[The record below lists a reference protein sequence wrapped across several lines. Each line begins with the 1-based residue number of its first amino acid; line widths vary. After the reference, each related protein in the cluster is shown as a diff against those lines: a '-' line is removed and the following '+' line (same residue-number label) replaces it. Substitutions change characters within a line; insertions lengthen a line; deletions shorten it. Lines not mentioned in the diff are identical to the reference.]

1 MNNFSKIANAS
12 ALFPM
17 RGSAYVPAPSDD
29 ALNPP
34 DKYFDTDFTN
44 STFPLIW
51 GKANGGRG
59 DLFNFANDLKVNFL
73 HLYDWNVPPF
83 PDQEPGPYKR
93 SHMSFLNECAAN
105 NIKVF
110 VPISNFFMEKLHKG
124 KEDVTPDIKAMVTE
138 IYNAGTTPH
147 TAAGIWGIGNEFDLA
162 GGFSVTD
169 VAKMIQI
176 LVNIE
181 TSMGI
186 PASNLL
192 PITSPVS
199 FADPTNKDIPG
210 IIAIQN
216 LHAALQAIG
225 LENVWNTRFIAS
237 TNPQNNGAYIKN
249 YIDNTFP
256 SYFPTIPFFFAE
268 MGTPIKQDP
277 NWPVKTEQNQAEWV
291 LSQIQNSHPRGN
303 FLGACVFQFLN
314 QTTLKEGSESTFGMT
329 KPSGSFT
336 MGNIPGNYIPG
347 GGQSYR
353 IDNLTQK
360 PMYQSVKMGFSA
372 F

>member
-1 MNNFSKIANAS
+1 MSDISRIANAS
-12 ALFPM
+12 ALFPL

-34 DKYFDTDFTN
+34 EKYFDTDFTN

-59 DLFNFANDLKVNFL
+59 DLSNFANDLRVNFL
-73 HLYDWNVPPF
+73 HLYDWSTPPF
-83 PDQEPGPYKR
+83 PGQEPGQNQR
-93 SHMSFLNECAAN
+93 SHISFLNECAAN

-110 VPISNFFMEKLHKG
+110 VPISNYFLEQLHNG
-124 KEDVTPDIKAMVTE
+124 KDITGFITAMVTE
-138 IYNAGTTPH
+138 IYNAGTTPNK
-147 TAAGIWGIGNEFDLA
+147 AAGMWGIGNEFDLA
-162 GGFSVTD
+162 GGFTVTD
-169 VAKMIQI
+169 VVKMIQI
-176 LVNIE
+176 LINIE
-181 TSMGI
+181 TKLGI

-216 LHAALQAIG
+216 LHAALQANG

-237 TNPQNNGAYIKN
+237 TNPNNSGDYIRN
-249 YIDNTFP
+249 YIDVTFP
-256 SYFPTIPFFFAE
+256 KYFPNIPFFFAE
-268 MGTPIKQDP
+268 MGVPIKQDP
-277 NWPVKTEQNQAEWV
+277 HWSVKTEDQQAAFV
-291 LSQIQNSHPRGN
+291 LYQIQNSHPRGN

-314 QTTLKEGSESTFGMT
+314 QTTLKTGSESTFGMT

-336 MGNIPGNYIPG
+336 TGIIPQSYNPG
-347 GGQSYR
+347 GGQTYNV
-353 IDNLTQK
+353 DTLTKK
-360 PMYQSVKMGFSA
+360 PMYQSVKTGFSA
-372 F
+372 I